1 VGILSTRGRIDL
13 MLRQLYR
20 LLAGLGLLLMATAG
34 LAQLGSEQQLKAAYL
49 VNFLKYVEWP
59 DSRTTSTICLFGR
72 DVMGA
77 SLASYEGRTVA
88 GRELV
93 LRRVSSPD
101 QMGDCQILFVPD
113 TEEAR
118 FSAVLRWLEGRPVL
132 TVSDAEFFA
141 RQGGG
146 VALVRGESRLQ
157 FDINLDTLNRA
168 GLKPASQLLRL
179 ARQVI
184 GGAH

>member
-1 VGILSTRGRIDL
+1 MRKHFCNLLMGLSL
-13 MLRQLYR
+13 
-20 LLAGLGLLLMATAG
+20 LLASVAG
-34 LAQLGSEQQLKAAYL
+34 QAQVSTEQQLKAAYL

-59 DSRTTSTICLFGR
+59 ESHAKATICLFGR
-72 DVMGA
+72 EALGNALV
-77 SLASYEGRTVA
+77 SYEGRSVG
-88 GRELV
+88 GRPIE

-101 QMGDCQILFVPD
+101 QLADCRILYVPD

-118 FSAVLRWLEGRPVL
+118 FAAVLRWVEGLPIL

-146 VALVRGESRLQ
+146 IALVREDTRLG
-157 FDINLDTLNRA
+157 FDVNLNTLNRA
-168 GLKPASQLLRL
+168 RLKPASQMMRL

>member
-1 VGILSTRGRIDL
+1 MTRTLRALLTGL
-13 MLRQLYR
+13 ML
-20 LLAGLGLLLMATAG
+20 LLASTAG
-34 LAQLGSEQQLKAAYL
+34 QAQVSTEQQLKAAYL

-59 DSRTTSTICLFGR
+59 EHHAKATICLFGR
-72 DVMGA
+72 ETMGNA
-77 SLASYEGRTVA
+77 LANYEGRSVA
-88 GRELV
+88 GRPIE
-93 LRRVSSPD
+93 LRRVSGPD
-101 QMGDCQILFVPD
+101 QLADCRILYVPD

-118 FSAVLRWLEGRPVL
+118 FAAVLRWVEGLPIL

-146 VALVRGESRLQ
+146 IALVREDTRLG
-157 FDINLDTLNRA
+157 FDVNLNTLNRA
-168 GLKPASQLLRL
+168 RLKPASQMMRL

>member
-1 VGILSTRGRIDL
+1 MVRLFRILLTGLIP
-13 MLRQLYR
+13 
-20 LLAGLGLLLMATAG
+20 LLAGTVGQ
-34 LAQLGSEQQLKAAYL
+34 AQVGSEQQLKAAYL

-59 DSRTTSTICLFGR
+59 ESHAKATLCLFGR

-77 SLASYEGRTVA
+77 ALGGYEGRLIA

-101 QMGDCQILFVPD
+101 QFPDCQILYVPD

-118 FSAVLRWLEGRPVL
+118 FAAVLRWTEGLPIL

-146 VALVRGESRLQ
+146 VALIREDTRLR
-157 FDINLDTLNRA
+157 FEVNLDALNRA
-168 GLKPASQLLRL
+168 KLKPASQMLRL

-184 GGAH
+184 GGAR

>member
-1 VGILSTRGRIDL
+1 MFKRFLALLTGFSL
-13 MLRQLYR
+13 MLASM
-20 LLAGLGLLLMATAG
+20 AGQ
-34 LAQLGSEQQLKAAYL
+34 AQQGSEQQLKAAYL

-59 DSRTTSTICLFGR
+59 ASGAKATICLFGR
-72 DVMGA
+72 DVMGTA
-77 SLASYEGRTVA
+77 LSSYEGRTVA

-101 QMGDCQILFVPD
+101 QLDDCQILYVPD

-118 FSAVLRWLEGRPVL
+118 FAAVLRWTEGRPIL

-146 VALVRGESRLQ
+146 VALVREESRLR

-168 GLKPASQLLRL
+168 QLKPASQMLRL

-184 GGAH
+184 GGAR

>member
-1 VGILSTRGRIDL
+1 MMRKHFCNLLMGL
-13 MLRQLYR
+13 ML
-20 LLAGLGLLLMATAG
+20 LLAGTAG
-34 LAQLGSEQQLKAAYL
+34 QAQVSTEQQLKAAYL

-59 DSRTTSTICLFGR
+59 DNPAKATICLFGR

-77 SLASYEGRTVA
+77 ALAGYEGRTVA
-88 GRELV
+88 GREV
-93 LRRVSSPD
+93 VVRRVSSPD
-101 QMGDCQILFVPD
+101 QLGECQILYVPD

-118 FSAVLRWLEGRPVL
+118 FAAVLRWVEGLPIL

-146 VALVRGESRLQ
+146 VALVREETRLR
-157 FDINLDTLNRA
+157 FDVNIDALNRA
-168 GLKPASQLLRL
+168 HLKPASQMMRL

-184 GGAH
+184 GGAR

>member
-1 VGILSTRGRIDL
+1 MTRS
-13 MLRQLYR
+13 LRTFLTGLTL
-20 LLAGLGLLLMATAG
+20 LLASLAG
-34 LAQLGSEQQLKAAYL
+34 QAQPGTEQQLKAAYL

-59 DSRTTSTICLFGR
+59 DSAPKATICLFGR
-72 DVMGA
+72 DALGA
-77 SLASYEGRTVA
+77 ALANYEGRTIA
-88 GRELV
+88 GHELV
-93 LRRVSSPD
+93 LRRVGSPD
-101 QMGDCQILFVPD
+101 QLDGCQILYVPD

-118 FSAVLRWLEGRPVL
+118 FAAVLRWVEGRPIL

-146 VALVRGESRLQ
+146 VALVREESRLR

-168 GLKPASQLLRL
+168 QLKPASQMLRL

-184 GGAH
+184 GGAR

>member
-1 VGILSTRGRIDL
+1 MKRSFHA
-13 MLRQLYR
+13 
-20 LLAGLGLLLMATAG
+20 LLTGLLLMLASMAG
-34 LAQLGSEQQLKAAYL
+34 QTQQNTEQQLKAAYL

-59 DSRTTSTICLFGR
+59 DNPAKATICLFGR
-72 DVMGA
+72 DVMGVA
-77 SLASYEGRTVA
+77 LAGYEERTVA

-93 LRRVSSPD
+93 VRRVSSPD
-101 QMGDCQILFVPD
+101 QLGECQILYVPD

-118 FSAVLRWLEGRPVL
+118 FAAVLRWVEGLPIL

-146 VALVRGESRLQ
+146 VALVREETRLR
-157 FDINLDTLNRA
+157 FDVNIDALNRA
-168 GLKPASQLLRL
+168 HLKPASQMMRL

-184 GGAH
+184 GGAR

>member
-1 VGILSTRGRIDL
+1 MFLT
-13 MLRQLYR
+13 
-20 LLAGLGLLLMATAG
+20 GLLLMLASVAG
-34 LAQLGSEQQLKAAYL
+34 QAQQNTEQELKAAYL

-59 DSRTTSTICLFGR
+59 DNPAKATICLFGR
-72 DVMGA
+72 DVIGTA
-77 SLASYEGRTVA
+77 LAGHEGRTVA

-93 LRRVSSPD
+93 LRRVGSPD
-101 QMGDCQILFVPD
+101 QFAGCHILYVPD

-118 FSAVLRWLEGRPVL
+118 FAAVLRWVEGLSIL

-146 VALVRGESRLQ
+146 IALVREETRLR
-157 FDINLDTLNRA
+157 FDVNIDALNRA
-168 GLKPASQLLRL
+168 RLKPASQMMRL

>member
-1 VGILSTRGRIDL
+1 
-13 MLRQLYR
+13 MLLTGLTF
-20 LLAGLGLLLMATAG
+20 LLAS
-34 LAQLGSEQQLKAAYL
+34 LAAQAQVGTEQQIKAAYL

-59 DSRTTSTICLFGR
+59 ATHDKSTICLFGR
-72 DVMGA
+72 EVMGNA
-77 SLASYEGRTVA
+77 LAGYEGRTVA

-93 LRRVSSPD
+93 LRRVSGPD
-101 QMGDCQILFVPD
+101 QLADCQILYVPD

-118 FSAVLRWLEGRPVL
+118 FAAVLRWTEGLPIL

-146 VALVRGESRLQ
+146 VALVREESRLR
-157 FDINLDTLNRA
+157 FDVNLDALNRA
-168 GLKPASQLLRL
+168 KLKPASQMLRL

-184 GGAH
+184 GGTR